1 MPIKPEHLDELLA
14 GYEKP
19 EDLLGEDG
27 LFKQLKKALLE
38 RALGAELT
46 HHLGYE
52 KGDPAGRGTGN
63 NRNGTS
69 AKTVLTEDGSVEIDV
84 PRDRNGSFE
93 PQIVPKGETR
103 LDGFDDKIIS
113 LYARGMTVRE
123 IQGHLR
129 ELYAVDVSPDLISR
143 VTDAVL
149 EEVPEVAEP
158 TGSDA
163 GAIIAAARAGST
175 GGRQGEEVGFATDSP
190 VEGTGFE
197 PSVPRDTTKLSM
209 SPLVGSP
216 PTEKSE

>member
-1 MPIKPEHLDELLA
+1 LA
-14 GYEKP
+14 GDEKP
-19 EDLLGEDG
+19 EDLLGEVG

-69 AKTVLTEDGSVEIDV
+69 AKTVLTENGSVEIDV
-84 PRDRNGSFE
+84 PRDRNGGFE

-129 ELYAVDVSPDLISR
+129 ELYAVDVSPDLSR
-143 VTDAVL
+143 LRAVHHL
-149 EEVPEVAEP
+149 LPRP
-158 TGSDA
+158 L
-163 GAIIAAARAGST
+163 AAYYPMTINPPWSARTHFIGHSRCSST
-175 GGRQGEEVGFATDSP
+175 WRARS
-190 VEGTGFE
+190 
-197 PSVPRDTTKLSM
+197 SM
-209 SPLVGSP
+209 MIYCFS
-216 PTEKSE
+216 